1 LGFELSLFQML
12 YPEPPRNGEVKLPT
26 DVSLSKQNHA
36 RNNSYKIPFVILTIL
51 VLLLQSGCVSYKK
64 QIFFQGLADTTY
76 NASMQ
81 QPDPVIQRGDQLF
94 IMVYATD
101 LESAQL
107 FNVVMGGGQGG
118 GGMNMNMMQQQG
130 GQGGGFMGY
139 LVNED
144 GEIDFPKFG
153 TLKVLGMTQQ
163 DLRDSLQKKL
173 LPFLV
178 DPIVNV
184 RIMNFRVTYIT
195 SDRATTTVI
204 MNNKTNILQFLG
216 MVGGVQ
222 WMDKRDNI
230 VVIRQVNDLR
240 QIIRIN
246 LTDASVFNSPA
257 FYLQP
262 NDVIYVEP
270 NSRKFLETNIQ
281 LLSYVTS
288 ISSAVSIFLLYLTNF
303 SK

>member
-1 LGFELSLFQML
+1 MLIPKYPKLGSSECVKRRKMPLLSL
-12 YPEPPRNGEVKLPT
+12 
-26 DVSLSKQNHA
+26 
-36 RNNSYKIPFVILTIL
+36 PFFAIIAIL
-51 VLLLQSGCVSYKK
+51 VMSQSSCVSYKK

-81 QPDPVIQRGDQLF
+81 QPDPVIQRGDQLM
-94 IMVYATD
+94 IMVYASD
-101 LESAQL
+101 MESTQL
-107 FNVVMGGGQGG
+107 FNQQMGGGQG
-118 GGMNMNMMQQQG
+118 GGMNMNMMQGG

-153 TLKVLGMTQQ
+153 TLKVIGYTQQ
-163 DLRDSLQKKL
+163 DLRDSLQKWL
-173 LPFLV
+173 LPYLV
-178 DPIVNV
+178 EPIVNV

-195 SDRATTTVI
+195 SDRAITTMI
-204 MNNKTNILQFLG
+204 MNNKTNMLQFLG

-230 VVIRQVNDLR
+230 VLIRQVNDVR
-240 QIIRIN
+240 QVIRIN
-246 LTDASVFNSPA
+246 LTDASIFTSPA

-281 LLSYVTS
+281 LLTYVTS
-288 ISSAVSIFLLYLTNF
+288 ISSTVSIFFLYLTQF
-303 SK
+303 SR